1 MSVKVINAYNT
12 IDPETETHYAYYT
25 TIFDTAQYPQVHD
38 FYEINLITD
47 GSLRL
52 TIGERILNLPAGSL
66 LWVRPGDVHSK
77 ALPETGAHINLAFP
91 AGVVNN
97 LFEFLYDK
105 KTYHTMMD
113 RPFCPPVSLSPAECG
128 TLRQKMTSLSM
139 IPPGRK
145 ARIRTQLRLLLAEM
159 INSYLVE
166 AFRKETEET
175 ERTAPPLWLRE
186 ALADLEKLSNLA
198 EGTDFLRKSTG
209 KTKEHICRSFRKYLN
224 STPSDYIYTLRLNYV
239 ANMLLHSDREILDLA
254 YEAGFEN
261 ISYFYKKFKR
271 AFHVSP
277 HKFREMNGTGA

>member
-1 MSVKVINAYNT
+1 MVLKVINAYNT

-25 TIFDTAQYPQVHD
+25 TVFNTAQYPQVHD
-38 FYEINLITD
+38 FYEIALVTD
-47 GSLRL
+47 GSLRF
-52 TIGERILNLPAGSL
+52 TMGERILNLPAGSL

-77 ALPETGAHINLAFP
+77 ALPENGAHINLAFP

-105 KTYHTMMD
+105 KIYHDMMS
-113 RPFCPPVSLSPAECG
+113 RSYCPPVELSPAECRS
-128 TLRQKMTSLSM
+128 LQQKMTSLSM
-139 IPPGRK
+139 IPPDRK
-145 ARIRTQLRLLLAEM
+145 TKIRTQLRLLLAE
-159 INSYLVE
+159 IVNSYLVE
-166 AFRKETEET
+166 VFHGEKEKEE
-175 ERTAPPLWLRE
+175 RASPPLWLRE
-186 ALADLEKLSNLA
+186 ALADLERLSNLT

-224 STPSDYIYTLRLNYV
+224 ATPSDYIYSLRLNYV

-261 ISYFYKKFKR
+261 ISYFYKKFKQ

-277 HKFREMNGTGA
+277 RKFREKNETG